1 MERGKVF
8 NPILKS
14 IAVCAGSFLLLA
26 LSVDAQTPSKA
37 LLVLEKNGNQL
48 DIIDP
53 ATLKIIAKAPVGQD
67 PHEVIASSDGKLAY
81 ISNYGAG
88 MQDPLH
94 MISVVDL
101 VAQKALTPIELGALH
116 APHGLDFAGGEL
128 YFTAEAN
135 KVIGRY
141 NPATQQIDWVMGTG
155 QDRTHMVWV
164 SPDLDKIVTSNV
176 NSATISIIE
185 LVLQPNRSFGPP
197 PSGNSGPGPG
207 SAPPPPPGG
216 NRKSWGITNVSVGRG
231 SEGFD
236 VSPDGKEIWAANA
249 QDGTLSIIDFAAKKV
264 TQTVPVSVKG
274 ANRLKFSPDGK
285 VVLVSGLGMGGP
297 GAPPSGPNLVAVD
310 AATRKETKQFNL
322 GGGAAGIL
330 MDPNGSRAFVAV
342 SGGNKVVV
350 VDLKSLAV
358 SSEISPL
365 GQPDG
370 MAWALRK

>member
-1 MERGKVF
+1 MELGKPF
-8 NPILKS
+8 KS
-14 IAVCAGSFLLLA
+14 VSKSMIGWVSSFLLFA
-26 LSVDAQTPSKA
+26 LCATAQTPSKA
-37 LLVLEKNGNQL
+37 LLVLEKDANQL

-53 ATLKIIAKAPVGQD
+53 TTLKIVARAPVGQD
-67 PHEVIASSDGKLAY
+67 PHEVIASSDGKVAY

-101 VAQKALTPIELGALH
+101 VAQKALASIDLGALH

-141 NPATQQIDWVMGTG
+141 NPSTNQIDWVMGTG

-164 SPDLDKIVTSNV
+164 APDLEKIVTSNV
-176 NSATISIIE
+176 NSATISIIQ

-197 PSGNSGPGPG
+197 PGGNPGQGPG
-207 SAPPPPPGG
+207 SAPPPGG
-216 NRKSWGITNVSVGRG
+216 DRKSWEVTNVPVGHG

-249 QDGTLSIIDFAAKKV
+249 QDGTVSIIDFAAKKV

-274 ANRLKFSPDGK
+274 ANRLKFAPDGK
-285 VVLVSGLGMGGP
+285 LVLVSGLGMGGP
-297 GAPPSGPNLVAVD
+297 GAPPSGPNLVALD

-330 MDPNGSRAFVAV
+330 MEPDGSRAFVAV

-350 VDLKSLAV
+350 VDLKTLTI